1 MDYGKLNNIT
11 KKDSFPLPR
20 IDDVLDLLHGQTY
33 FTTLDLASGYWQ
45 IEMDDSSKEKTAFIV
60 DNNLY
65 EWNRLSFGLTNAPG
79 TFQRLMNYVLRS
91 VIGKICLVY
100 LDDIIV
106 FAKTKEEHLINLECI
121 FNLLKEADLKL
132 GLSKC
137 KFMCESVQYL
147 GHVISAKGITPD
159 PEKIEQLK
167 NYKCPTTIVEIQS
180 FLGLASYYRRF
191 IRNFADIAHPLIEL
205 TKKKKDKSNK
215 KVKKTIKMGEEE
227 NYSWKWGVEEQK
239 AFETLRECLITPPIV
254 AFPDFEKEFLIF
266 TDASNYGIGAVLSQI
281 QDEKEVVIAYSSRHL
296 NAAERNYSA
305 IEREALAIVYGIKRY
320 RHYLQD
326 EQFEIISDH
335 RPLQWLE
342 THKDEKSRLGRWAIE
357 LSSLK
362 YKITYKPGKEH
373 ANADFLSRI
382 RVVTEEERS
391 EFTDNIIEE
400 QRKDEI
406 CSKIASY
413 LTEGILA
420 EQDEIINPV
429 WVKEIELFH
438 IRNGVLRRDFHPSSK
453 KRRKFIQEQTIVP
466 YSLRKNILKE
476 YHDSLLA
483 GHLAFL
489 RTYFRIRDKFYWPEM
504 LKDIKEYCQ
513 SCRACSLQ
521 RRVVTRAFLHPLEI
535 ATAPFEVIGMDF
547 LGPIKPES
555 LNGNQYILVMTDSFS
570 KWTEVVAL
578 PNQTAET
585 TCRALMDKI
594 ILYHGPPKIIVTDRG
609 ANFTSRLFNG
619 LCKELKTKHKTTTAY
634 HPQSNGMTERFNK
647 TVVEMIRKYIADGFE
662 HWEEVLGP
670 MASAYRNSVHS
681 STMESPYFLITARDP
696 SMVID
701 RFLIPETE
709 LITPQDYKSQT
720 MKRLREGFT
729 LARKNLLDAR
739 VQQKLQYD
747 KRAKEIDFQVGDRV
761 LLDVKVTKLGTSKK
775 LNPRYQGPFRISK
788 VYDNN
793 TVEIRSYNGGKTQM
807 THVNRLK
814 ALTECMVWRDEDC
827 VDFDDLRELELR
839 VRRPGEED
847 SEGNES
853 NSGEEMEREEDE
865 GMEKEGEEVVWMDL
879 ELTTPITQNEE
890 SVNDTQE
897 NVRGEGQ
904 EKELNKGVIN
914 EEPLNV
920 QGEPDPSRGKGA
932 TGGVR
937 RSERGSRLPD
947 RLKDFVLDW

>member
-1 MDYGKLNNIT
+1 
-11 KKDSFPLPR
+11 
-20 IDDVLDLLHGQTY
+20 
-33 FTTLDLASGYWQ
+33 
-45 IEMDDSSKEKTAFIV
+45 MDDSSKEKTAFIV

-106 FAKTKEEHLINLECI
+106 FAKTREEHLANLERI

-137 KFMCESVQYL
+137 KFMCESVNYL

-159 PEKIEQLK
+159 PEKIEKLR
-167 NYKCPTTIVEIQS
+167 NYKRPTTIVEIQS

-191 IRNFADIAHPLIEL
+191 IKNFAEIAHPLIEL
-205 TKKKKDKSNK
+205 TKKKKDKANEKIK
-215 KVKKTIKMGEEE
+215 KMKKAEEDG
-227 NYSWKWGVEEQK
+227 NNTWKWGDAEQK

-254 AFPDFEKEFLIF
+254 AFPDFDKEFLIF

-281 QDEKEVVIAYSSRHL
+281 QDDKEVVIAYSSRHL
-296 NAAERNYSA
+296 NTAERNYSA

-326 EQFEIISDH
+326 EKFEIISDH

-382 RVVTEEERS
+382 QVVTEEERTD
-391 EFTDNIIEE
+391 FTDNIIEE
-400 QRKDEI
+400 QGKDET
-406 CSKIASY
+406 CSKIIDY
-413 LTEGILA
+413 LTEGTLT
-420 EQDEIINPV
+420 ELDEEKYPS

-438 IRNGVLRRDFHPSSK
+438 IKSGVLRRDFHPSSK
-453 KRRKFIQEQTIVP
+453 KRRRFIQQQTVVP
-466 YSLRKNILKE
+466 YSLRKNIIRE
-476 YHDSLLA
+476 YHDSILA

-504 LKDIKEYCQ
+504 LKDIKTYCR
-513 SCRACSLQ
+513 SCEACALQ
-521 RRVVTRAFLHPLEI
+521 RRVVKRTFLHPLEI

-555 LNGNQYILVMTDSFS
+555 LSGNKYVLVMTDSFS

-585 TCRALMDKI
+585 TCRALMDRI
-594 ILYHGPPKIIVTDRG
+594 VLYHGPPKIIITDRG
-609 ANFTSRLFNG
+609 SNFTSRLFNS

-647 TVVEMIRKYIADGFE
+647 TVVEMIRKYVDDGFE
-662 HWEEVLGP
+662 NWEEALGP

-701 RFLIPETE
+701 RFLIPEPE

-720 MKRLREGFT
+720 MKRLREGFS
-729 LARKNLLDAR
+729 LARKNLMDAR
-739 VQQKLQYD
+739 TQQKKQYD
-747 KRAKEIDFQVGDRV
+747 KRAEECDFRVGDRV

-775 LNPRYQGPFRISK
+775 LNPRYQGPYRI
-788 VYDNN
+788 YCR
-793 TVEIRSYNGGKTQM
+793 T
-807 THVNRLK
+807 
-814 ALTECMVWRDEDC
+814 
-827 VDFDDLRELELR
+827 F
-839 VRRPGEED
+839 
-847 SEGNES
+847 
-853 NSGEEMEREEDE
+853 
-865 GMEKEGEEVVWMDL
+865 
-879 ELTTPITQNEE
+879 PIT
-890 SVNDTQE
+890 SA
-897 NVRGEGQ
+897 
-904 EKELNKGVIN
+904 L
-914 EEPLNV
+914 
-920 QGEPDPSRGKGA
+920 
-932 TGGVR
+932 
-937 RSERGSRLPD
+937 
-947 RLKDFVLDW
+947 